1 MSDDVELLRRVYEL
15 FNRREIERVLAAMH
29 PDVVWA
35 NGMEG
40 GHVHGRDEVRSYW
53 KRQWAIL
60 DPHVDPVE
68 ISANGEGEAV
78 VKVRR
83 GPGAVLDSSRVGPDG
98 LAPKSRELQCAKDC
112 KLSRVFWT
120 QGKFGWLELHPE
132 KTRRIEFGRFAEEN
146 RKRRGEGK
154 TRDVRF
160 PGLQA
165 YQREEQAW
173 VVHGATHDDPQA
185 HANEATTD

>member
-68 ISANGEGEAV
+68 ISPNGVGEAV
-78 VKVRR
+78 VKVHQVVRDPK
-83 GPGAVLDSSRVGPDG
+83 GNLLADKVVIHVFQIQSG
-98 LAPKSRELQCAKDC
+98 LIQ
-112 KLSRVFWT
+112 
-120 QGKFGWLELHPE
+120 
-132 KTRRIEFGRFAEEN
+132 RFDI
-146 RKRRGEGK
+146 
-154 TRDVRF
+154 RDV
-160 PGLQA
+160 
-165 YQREEQAW
+165 
-173 VVHGATHDDPQA
+173 
-185 HANEATTD
+185 